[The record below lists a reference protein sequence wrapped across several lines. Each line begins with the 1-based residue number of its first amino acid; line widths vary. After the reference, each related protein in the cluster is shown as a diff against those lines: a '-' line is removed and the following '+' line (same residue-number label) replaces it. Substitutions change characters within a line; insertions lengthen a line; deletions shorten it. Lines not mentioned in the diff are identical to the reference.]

1 MVGVFKLLLL
11 FIAVPLIEMALLV
24 VIGQYIGFLPTLGIV
39 FLTGFLGAL
48 LARSQGLQV
57 VARIRSELGFGRV
70 PAESLIE
77 GLLILVAAAVLLTPG
92 LITDLF
98 GFLCLIPATRRPI
111 RQALWS
117 RLKSQVE
124 SSKMDVMRPR
134 SATEVIDIE
143 LGNPKS

>member
-1 MVGVFKLLLL
+1 MGGVFKLLLL
-11 FIAVPLIEMALLV
+11 FIAVPVIEMALLV

-39 FLTGFLGAL
+39 FLTGFLGAF

-57 VARIRSELGFGRV
+57 LARIRSELAAGRV
-70 PAESLIE
+70 PAESLAE
-77 GLLILVAAAVLLTPG
+77 GLLILLAAAVLLTPG

-111 RQALWS
+111 RQALWR

-124 SSKMDVMRPR
+124 SSRLDVVHPR
-134 SATEVIDIE
+134 STAAAVIDIE
-143 LGNPKS
+143 PL